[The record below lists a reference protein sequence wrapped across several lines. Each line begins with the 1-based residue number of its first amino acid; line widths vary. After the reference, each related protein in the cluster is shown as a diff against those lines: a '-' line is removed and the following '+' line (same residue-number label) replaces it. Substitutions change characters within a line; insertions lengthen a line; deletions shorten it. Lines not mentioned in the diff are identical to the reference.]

1 MGRFGKGGLFLD
13 LFLDPG
19 ATVGEGGGWGFRDET
34 WRRGL
39 GLGLF
44 RVSRLLMVKVK
55 VCVDHLEIE

>member
-39 GLGLF
+39 GLGLAK
-44 RVSRLLMVKVK
+44 VSRFLGG
-55 VCVDHLEIE
+55 